1 MEIIYKNDENF
12 PKDEK
17 FQEISNK
24 IFNED
29 YSNLTKDDIN
39 YYTTKLDGLN

>member
-1 MEIIYKNDENF
+1 MELIYKNDANF

-17 FQEISNK
+17 FQEISKK
-24 IFNED
+24 IFDED
-29 YSNLTKDDIN
+29 YSNLTQDDIN